1 MADHPERLREL
12 PIVQRPQVAEPA
24 VVAQPRVVAHPR
36 NLTLEVFRALA
47 HPLRLE
53 LVAQVAAR
61 GPICVCHLDDVLPY
75 SQPQISKHLAV
86 LRQAGLLE
94 SRREGSWVYYT
105 ANEDALDV
113 AREFL
118 ERLEASMHRP
128 HLADSCDVEA
138 PD

>member
-1 MADHPERLREL
+1 MADQREALREL
-12 PIVQRPQVAEPA
+12 PIAQPPL
-24 VVAQPRVVAHPR
+24 VAQPRVVAHPR
-36 NLTLEVFRALA
+36 NITLEVFRALG

-61 GPICVCHLDDVLPY
+61 GPICVCHLHEMLPY

-86 LRQAGLLE
+86 LREAGLLQ

-105 ANEDALDV
+105 ANEDALDI

-118 ERLEASMHRP
+118 EGLEASMHRP
-128 HLADSCDVEA
+128 HLADSCEEETA
-138 PD
+138 G

>member
-1 MADHPERLREL
+1 MADLPERVREL
-12 PIVQRPQVAEPA
+12 PIVQPPRVAEPPI
-24 VVAQPRVVAHPR
+24 VAQPRVVAHPR

-75 SQPQISKHLAV
+75 SQPKISKHLAV

-118 ERLEASMHRP
+118 EGLEASMHRP
-128 HLADSCDVEA
+128 HLADSCEA
-138 PD
+138 ETSG

>member
-1 MADHPERLREL
+1 MNDQREALREL
-12 PIVQRPQVAEPA
+12 PIAQPPA
-24 VVAQPRVVAHPR
+24 AAQPPIVAQPRVVAYPR

-53 LVAQVAAR
+53 LIAQVAAR
-61 GPICVCHLDDVLPY
+61 GPICVCHLEDVLPH

-113 AREFL
+113 AREFIEGL
-118 ERLEASMHRP
+118 ESSMHRP
-128 HLADSCDVEA
+128 HLADSC
-138 PD
+138 